1 RSSDLAAA
9 FHAQDFLF
17 ALHCR
22 GFDRLISSHM
32 TEEETQAAKRVAQL
46 RRKIEEH
53 DRRYYQEAAPIIS
66 DREYDRL
73 YQELLDLETQFPQF
87 VSTDSPTHRVGGN
100 PLEAFA
106 QIAHRVPMLS
116 LRSEEHTSELQSL
129 AYLVCRL
136 LLEKKNY
143 TLLSRLLAYM

>member
-1 RSSDLAAA
+1 RAGIGAPGSSSLDQNPGSLSAAA

-32 TEEETQAAKRVAQL
+32 TEEETQAAKRAAQL

-73 YQELLDLETQFPQF
+73 YHELLDLERQIPQF
-87 VSTDSPTHRVGGN
+87 VSPDSPTQRVGREH
-100 PLEAFA
+100 LEYLG
-106 QIAHRVPMLS
+106 QIAHRAPILS
-116 LRSEEHTSELQSL
+116 VDSPTAENE
-129 AYLVCRL
+129 
-136 LLEKKNY
+136 
-143 TLLSRLLAYM
+143 